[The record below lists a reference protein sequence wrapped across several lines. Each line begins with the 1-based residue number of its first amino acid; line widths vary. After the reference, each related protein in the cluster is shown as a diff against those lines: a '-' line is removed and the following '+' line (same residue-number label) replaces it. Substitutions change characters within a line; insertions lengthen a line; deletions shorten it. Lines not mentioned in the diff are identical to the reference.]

1 MPMEKDIKNLI
12 KIIKESAI
20 SVLEELGPGWI
31 EVIYQKAMEVSL
43 RDKGIMY
50 ETQRILPITFAGHV
64 IGESIPD
71 LVVWLKNDGKKI
83 AVIVELKSDSAI
95 KEEFPVQ
102 VSKYIKELR
111 KQLGKNEEVYPT
123 GILINFIKEA
133 NSKKITDGF
142 EDLGGI
148 QVCEVEI

>member
-1 MPMEKDIKNLI
+1 MEKQVAELI
-12 KIIKESAI
+12 KIIKDSAC
-20 SVLEELGPGWI
+20 SVLEELGPGWL
-31 EVIYQKAMEVSL
+31 EAIYQKAMEVAL

-50 ETQRILPITFAGHV
+50 ETQRILPITYAGHV

-71 LVVWLKNDGKKI
+71 LVVWLKNDGKKM

-111 KQLGKNEEVYPT
+111 KQVRENEEVWST

-133 NSKKITDGF
+133 NSKKVTEGF

-148 QVCEVEI
+148 QVIEVAC

>member
-1 MPMEKDIKNLI
+1 MEKQVQDLI
-12 KIIKESAI
+12 KTIKDSAC
-20 SVLEELGPGWI
+20 SVLEELGPGWL
-31 EVIYQKAMEVSL
+31 EAIYQKAMEVSL

-50 ETQRILPITFAGHV
+50 ETQRILPITYAGHV

-71 LVVWLKNDGKKI
+71 LVVWLKNDGKKM

-111 KQLGKNEEVYPT
+111 KQLRENEEVHST
-123 GILINFIKEA
+123 GVLINFIKEA
-133 NSKKITDGF
+133 NSKKVQDGF

-148 QVCEVEI
+148 QIIEVAA

>member
-1 MPMEKDIKNLI
+1 MEKKVQDLI
-12 KIIKESAI
+12 TTIKESAT
-20 SVLEELGPGWI
+20 SVLAELGPGWL
-31 EVIYQKAMEVSL
+31 ETIYQKAMEVAL

-50 ETQRILPITFAGHV
+50 ETQRILPITYAGHV

-71 LVVWLKNDGKKI
+71 LVVWLKDDGKKV
-83 AVIVELKSDSAI
+83 AVIVELKSDSSI

-111 KQLGKNEEVYPT
+111 KQVQKNEKVWST

-133 NSKKITDGF
+133 NSKKVIEGF
-142 EDLGGI
+142 DDLGGI
-148 QVCEVEI
+148 QVMEIKA